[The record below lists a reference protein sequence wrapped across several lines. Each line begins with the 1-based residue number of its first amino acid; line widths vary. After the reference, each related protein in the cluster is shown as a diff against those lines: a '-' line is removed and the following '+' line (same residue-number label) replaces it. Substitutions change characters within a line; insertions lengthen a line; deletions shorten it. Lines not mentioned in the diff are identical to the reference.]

1 MASLS
6 FSVWSLY
13 KYRVQRSLE
22 MRKFPWRE
30 CGGGVRVW
38 FKSFVILHEW
48 IPIIT
53 QISERFWAFGFK
65 NFAQN
70 TEYSVPYECDFII
83 SYFNWVVVRLY
94 LFIPRDRFA
103 NSQTLSPYSNKDK
116 HDDCMKVMKPVNEWN
131 RMPRLSMHNM
141 EYRKYNLSFLLNQ
154 KKSAAF
160 IWFLPELLRNQKHI
174 CMKN

>member
-94 LFIPRDRFA
+94 LFLETGLR
-103 NSQTLSPYSNKDK
+103 T
-116 HDDCMKVMKPVNEWN
+116 H
-131 RMPRLSMHNM
+131 RLFHLIVIRTSMM
-141 EYRKYNLSFLLNQ
+141 TVWRWWSLWMSERECQ
-154 KKSAAF
+154 D
-160 IWFLPELLRNQKHI
+160 
-174 CMKN
+174 